1 MLIPFRRNLKGL
13 ADGELMGR
21 VAGGDERAFEELH
34 RRYARRLQ
42 GFFYR
47 MLAGD
52 GTLAADFT
60 QDTFLRLWTARG
72 TFRRGTDFAP
82 WLFTMAYNLCRNEY
96 RHRDAQEAYAWEA
109 QAGEETAEDNSAL
122 RIDAAAFDRALA
134 ATLAGLPREPRTLFA
149 LRFEEELTVPQ
160 VAAVLGIPEGTVKS
174 RLHHLQQHLKRKLR
188 AYENL

>member
-1 MLIPFRRNLKGL
+1 MLIPFRLNLKSL
-13 ADGELMGR
+13 ADGELMRR
-21 VAGGDERAFEELH
+21 VAGGDERAFGELH

-42 GFFYR
+42 GFFFR

-52 GTLAADFT
+52 AAMAADFV
-60 QDTFLRLWTARG
+60 QDTFMRLWTARG
-72 TFRRGTDFAP
+72 TFRESTDFAP

-96 RHRDAQEAYAWEA
+96 RHREVREAYAEEA
-109 QAGEETAEDNSAL
+109 MGGAEAAEDDSAL
-122 RIDAAAFDRALA
+122 RIDSATFDRALA
-134 ATLAGLPREPRTLFA
+134 AVLADLPPEPRTLFA